1 MLPDFRKN
9 NCRYPVVKFISLLF
23 VASFQDLKK
32 YMKKKKV
39 AWLVM
44 SSAVLLQVM
53 ISWMISWVLDYIDY
67 GRTGNTLI
75 VQACLHFVFT
85 IYCSCLH
92 AVASFLVKI
101 SDWSPNWIHFL
112 EWSILMLLVGQVS
125 ITCAM
130 IISKDLFMSG
140 MKIWR
145 TLEVLEKEGNH
156 NVNNERETLD
166 LERDVMVSYKLP
178 LYGLVDFH
186 FASLSFRN
194 WH

>member
-1 MLPDFRKN
+1 MLAEFRKN

-23 VASFQDLKK
+23 IASFQDLKK

-44 SSAVLLQVM
+44 SSAVLLRVM

-67 GRTGNTLI
+67 GRTGNTSI

-130 IISKDLFMSG
+130 IISKICLWVGWKSG
-140 MKIWR
+140 
-145 TLEVLEKEGNH
+145 EH
-156 NVNNERETLD
+156 
-166 LERDVMVSYKLP
+166 
-178 LYGLVDFH
+178 
-186 FASLSFRN
+186 
-194 WH
+194 

>member
-53 ISWMISWVLDYIDY
+53 ISWMISWVSDYIDY
-67 GRTGNTLI
+67 GRTGNTSI
-75 VQACLHFVFT
+75 VQAWLHFVFT

-92 AVASFLVKI
+92 ADASFLVKI

-112 EWSILMLLVGQVS
+112 GWSILMLPVGQVS

-166 LERDVMVSYKLP
+166 LERESNGQLQITSLWFGGFSLCLP
-178 LYGLVDFH
+178 LF
-186 FASLSFRN
+186 
-194 WH
+194 